1 MSYRLTIRT
10 EGKVERAKFDSLD
23 TALAEIESS
32 GRERQRTTRSKPVDT
47 KILGRYEPRQQIAA
61 RLELSGPGGLRAGVD
76 VRGDGSASA
85 YTGRVRRRA
94 VEERGSESPYE
105 ALRRTLGDR

>member
-1 MSYRLTIRT
+1 MAYRLTIRT
-10 EGKVERAKFDSLD
+10 EGKVERAKFHTLD
-23 TALAEIESS
+23 VALAEIESR
-32 GRERQRTTRSKPVDT
+32 GRERQGTTRAKPVDT
-47 KILGRYEPRQQIAA
+47 KILGRYEPRQQVAV
-61 RLELSGPGGLRAGVD
+61 RLELSGPSGLRAGVD

-94 VEERGSESPYE
+94 VQERGNESPYE